1 LGRILAVDLGTRRV
15 GLAITDPLRMI
26 ASPLRYLPF
35 AGEGPLAQELL
46 RLAAEQDVERA
57 VVGLPLAEDGAET
70 PGCQRAR
77 SLARRLQAG
86 GLAAVLW
93 DERYSSR
100 EAEEALRQMGVKRRG
115 GRVDPWRRPSSRR
128 ITAQRSGKRSTLW
141 AIAGTGGRR
150 AEPAVVG
157 EAGDGPAGSGGR
169 SGDVDHVGFLF
180 IIYPPHAKTTP

>member
-1 LGRILAVDLGTRRV
+1 MGRFLAVDLGTRRV

-35 AGEGPLAQELL
+35 TGQGPLARELL

-57 VVGLPLAEDGAET
+57 VVGLPLAEDGTET
-70 PGCQRAR
+70 PGCRRAR

-100 EAEEALRQMGVKRRG
+100 EAEEALRQVGARRRG
-115 GRVDPWRRPSSRR
+115 EARLRHLRRGRVDPVAAA
-128 ITAQRSGKRSTLW
+128 IILEDYLRSDQAKRSTL
-141 AIAGTGGRR
+141 R
-150 AEPAVVG
+150 AESSG
-157 EAGDGPAGSGGR
+157 IGAGGGGSGGSGGR
-169 SGDVDHVGFLF
+169 SGG
-180 IIYPPHAKTTP
+180 AAGSAGGSGG

>member
-15 GLAITDPLRMI
+15 GLAITDPLRII

-35 AGEGPLAQELL
+35 AGEGPLARELL
-46 RLAAEQDVERA
+46 RLAAERGVEQA

-70 PGCQRAR
+70 PGCRKAR

-100 EAEEALRQMGVKRRG
+100 DAEEALRQMGVKKRGEARLRHLRR
-115 GRVDPWRRPSSRR
+115 GRVDPVAAALVLEDYLRS
-128 ITAQRSGKRSTLW
+128 AQAKRSTL
-141 AIAGTGGRR
+141 R
-150 AEPAVVG
+150 AEPSETG
-157 EAGDGPAGSGGR
+157 AGGGVAGGGAAGGGSGGGAEDETAGSGR
-169 SGDVDHVGFLF
+169 
-180 IIYPPHAKTTP
+180 

>member
-115 GRVDPWRRPSSRR
+115 GRVDPVAAA
-128 ITAQRSGKRSTLW
+128 IILQDYLRSDQAKRSTLR
-141 AIAGTGGRR
+141 AESSGTGAGG
-150 AEPAVVG
+150 G
-157 EAGDGPAGSGGR
+157 E
-169 SGDVDHVGFLF
+169 
-180 IIYPPHAKTTP
+180 

>member
-26 ASPLRYLPF
+26 ASPLRWLPF
-35 AGEGPLAQELL
+35 TGEGPLARELL
-46 RLAAEQDVERA
+46 RLAAEQGVERA

-70 PGCQRAR
+70 PGCRRAR
-77 SLARRLQAG
+77 SLARRLQGG

-115 GRVDPWRRPSSRR
+115 GRVDPVAAA
-128 ITAQRSGKRSTLW
+128 IILEDYLRSDQAKRSTLR
-141 AIAGTGGRR
+141 AESSGTGAGG
-150 AEPAVVG
+150 AE
-157 EAGDGPAGSGGR
+157 
-169 SGDVDHVGFLF
+169 
-180 IIYPPHAKTTP
+180 